1 MKLFQEKTNEELLN
15 EYLITKDIQ
24 IKQEIVLRYSHM
36 VKTVAM
42 QMRGVYVS
50 FAEIDDMI
58 NEGIIAL
65 MGAVEKFDPSKN
77 VKFESYASLR
87 IRGTIIDIARK
98 QDWVPRNV
106 RKAGKSIDNATTEL
120 FAKYGRYPTEKEIAD
135 HLGMDLEKYL
145 KLLGETNLYNVLS
158 LDSLLESMQSNIQIS
173 SLTEDDEQML
183 PGLGMESAEM
193 KETLKQAIL
202 SLKENEQKVI
212 SLYYRKELSMREIAK
227 VLEISEPRVSQIH
240 SSALR
245 KLRTYMENK
254 EAV

>member
-1 MKLFQEKTNEELLN
+1 MFQDKTNEELLN
-15 EYLITKDIQ
+15 EYLATKDGQ
-24 IKQEIVLRYSHM
+24 VKQEIVLRYCHM

-50 FAEIDDMI
+50 FADIDDMI

-106 RKAGKSIDNATTEL
+106 RKAGKAIDNATTEL
-120 FAKYGRYPTEKEIAD
+120 FSKLGRYPTEQEIAD
-135 HLGMDLEKYL
+135 HLGMALDKYL

-158 LDSLLESMQSNIQIS
+158 LDSLLDSMQSNVQIN
-173 SLTEDDEQML
+173 SLTEDDEQLL
-183 PGLGMESAEM
+183 PGLGLESNETKEM
-193 KETLKQAIL
+193 LKDAVL

-212 SLYYRKELSMREIAK
+212 SLYYRKELSMKEIAK

-240 SSALR
+240 ASALAKMR
-245 KLRTYMENK
+245 AYMEK
-254 EAV
+254 KQAI